1 MNGHPPV
8 SKKIIKTKDIT
19 IPLSIAGFVIMSG
32 LFYYL
37 MENSFVFHN
46 VLPNAKIWPRPRPVE
61 MASPRLLESFK
72 GQGRL
77 GTYTLVQD
85 DSVKTDS
92 ATYIRAFGDSDRAVT
107 SRFAVYSSGT
117 YRFYSLIVRPKCKFI
132 MKGKVELGKLLYSV
146 DATLDLSQK
155 EVEHCVSSVVTAID
169 KDISEN
175 KS

>member
-1 MNGHPPV
+1 M
-8 SKKIIKTKDIT
+8 T
-19 IPLSIAGFVIMSG
+19 G

-37 MENSFVFHN
+37 METRSQPPE
-46 VLPNAKIWPRPRPVE
+46 LVE
-61 MASPRLLESFK
+61 MTAPRILEGFK
-72 GQGRL
+72 GQGKL

-85 DSVKTDS
+85 DSVKHDS
-92 ATYIRAFGDSDRAVT
+92 VTYIRAFGDSDRAVT

-117 YRFYSLIVRPKCKFI
+117 YRFYSLVVRPKCKFI
-132 MKGKVELGKLLYSV
+132 MTGEVELGKLLYSV

-155 EVEHCVSSVVTAID
+155 EVEYCVSSVVTAID